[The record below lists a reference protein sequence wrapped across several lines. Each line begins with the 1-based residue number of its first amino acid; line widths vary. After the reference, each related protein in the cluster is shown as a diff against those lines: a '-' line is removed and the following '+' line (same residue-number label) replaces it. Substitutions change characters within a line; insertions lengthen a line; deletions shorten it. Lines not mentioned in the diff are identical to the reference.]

1 MNILHV
7 VILVELAFIVILFL
21 LALHFRRRYETIKLN
36 FKGPLKSQWTR
47 DFDARFRETELGP
60 TLDAEATLVGAGTG
74 SFGSTS
80 DTEAWVLGCLARNA
94 RQVFEFGTA
103 TGRTTYI
110 LAKNAHSEGKVTTI
124 TLSPDELAAYTG
136 ESSDSS
142 LAVEK
147 ALLESR
153 YSAFLYQGTDVED
166 RVEQL
171 YGDSKQLDESP
182 YLGRCELIFIDGAHT
197 YSYIRSDSEKA
208 LRMVK
213 PGGFILWHD
222 YRGRHVRPT
231 RDVYRY
237 LNELSQRLPL
247 THLRGTSLVA
257 YRAPLDTLDV
267 SRTPAPES
275 A

>member
-1 MNILHV
+1 MNTLHII
-7 VILVELAFIVILFL
+7 ILVELVLVVVLFL

-36 FKGPLKSQWTR
+36 FKSPLKSQWAK
-47 DFDARFRETELGP
+47 DFDERFRETELGP
-60 TLDAEATLVGAGTG
+60 TLDAEVTLVGSGTG

-80 DTEAWVLGCLARNA
+80 DTEAWVLGCLARDS

-110 LAKNAHSEGKVTTI
+110 LAKNTHPEGRVTTI
-124 TLSPDELAAYTG
+124 TLSPDELEAYSG
-136 ESSDSS
+136 DSNDNDRA
-142 LAVEK
+142 LEK
-147 ALLESR
+147 ALIESR
-153 YSAFLYQGTDVED
+153 YSEFLYQGTAVEN

-171 YGDSKQLDESP
+171 YGDSKKLDESA
-182 YLGRCELIFIDGAHT
+182 YLDSCELIFIDGAHT
-197 YSYIRSDSEKA
+197 YSYIKSDSEKA

-237 LNELSQRLPL
+237 LNELAKTLPL
-247 THLRGTSLVA
+247 VHIRGTSLVA
-257 YRAPLDTLDV
+257 YRA
-267 SRTPAPES
+267 A
-275 A
+275 